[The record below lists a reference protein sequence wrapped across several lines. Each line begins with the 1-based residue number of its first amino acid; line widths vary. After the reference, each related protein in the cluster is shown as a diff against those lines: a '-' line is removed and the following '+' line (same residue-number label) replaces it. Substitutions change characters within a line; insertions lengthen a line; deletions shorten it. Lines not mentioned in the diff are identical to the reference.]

1 MPEPDR
7 YWAYFDEAWKKV
19 IERFFPQFLRFF
31 VPELYADVDFSEQF
45 TFLDKE
51 MEQLAQRSLKGS
63 KFVDKLVQVYLKDGS
78 ERWILVH
85 IEVQAEE
92 DEEFSLRM
100 FRYFYRIFDRYGK
113 PVVSV
118 AILASPESEA
128 ATGRFELKEYGSG
141 IEFQYLTR
149 KLMNYEREALEKDD
163 NPIAMV
169 VLAAQ
174 ERERL
179 RRGGERFNAK
189 WYLIRKLYER
199 GYSREEIIGLF
210 EFIDWVIQLN
220 DAEENQF
227 WENVKTLEEENK
239 MPYVTIG
246 ERIGIQK
253 GLQQGALAEGR
264 EMILEALEER
274 FGGVPTPVSDAI
286 HQIEATDRL
295 RALLRQA
302 IRSASQEEFQQALN
316 GATQP

>member
-1 MPEPDR
+1 MKNHP
-7 YWAYFDEAWKKV
+7 YHV
-19 IERFFPQFLRFF
+19 SRFTLH
-31 VPELYADVDFSEQF
+31 VTV
-45 TFLDKE
+45 
-51 MEQLAQRSLKGS
+51 
-63 KFVDKLVQVYLKDGS
+63 
-78 ERWILVH
+78 
-85 IEVQAEE
+85 
-92 DEEFSLRM
+92 SLRM

-118 AILASPESEA
+118 ATLASPESEA

-210 EFIDWVIQLN
+210 EFIDWVIQLS
-220 DAEENQF
+220 DAEEDQL
-227 WENVKTLEEENK
+227 WEKVKTTLEEENK
-239 MPYVTIG
+239 MSYVTSV
-246 ERIGIQK
+246 ERIGMRKGLEQ
-253 GLQQGALAEGR
+253 GLQQGLQ
-264 EMILEALEER
+264 MSVLETVEER
-274 FGGVPTPVSDAI
+274 FGAVPASTSDAI

-302 IRSASQEEFQQALN
+302 IRSASLEEFQQALN
-316 GATQP
+316 GTTQP